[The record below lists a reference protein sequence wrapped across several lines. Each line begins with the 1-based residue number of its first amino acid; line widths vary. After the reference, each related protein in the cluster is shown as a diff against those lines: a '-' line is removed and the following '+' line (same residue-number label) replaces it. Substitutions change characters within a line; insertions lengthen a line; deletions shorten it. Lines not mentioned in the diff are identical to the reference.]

1 MSEQQIEAIAPEKE
15 LTDAE
20 KLGFKKLPTD
30 TPDTVIKTTPKER
43 LDIRQTLGKADI
55 IPVVAGQ
62 PEAVEKV
69 VEKFTPSIIPGVMD
83 KVDRKVFVDQRK
95 VAPYIDVR
103 SVLNPTDNAEIKEAI
118 MSLKG
123 YKSESPNAP
132 KGTYL
137 PFVAK
142 DYDGRIAE
150 MNKGQA
156 THLIDSQDQA
166 EPIPFEIGLAQYLK
180 APKGYEPLTVF
191 GIPVAQKIQ
200 ELTGFPLDEVGGK
213 LVYINRLNKKLK
225 DLGVSTR
232 SRYGIIKYR
241 LQKEPGFFDS
251 KVLEPAFNDYAN
263 AAGYIRNG
271 IRSVV
276 EAPLFIA
283 GEVFDAINQEYDKTN
298 LLPIGEGFEIED
310 PIGETLIESSEGRDE
325 LLEDFLPAQSS
336 VIQDHF
342 AQLGI
347 VVDLPTSQALA
358 SDFSNLPT
366 RGFGVAGEMLIPAS
380 YLTKVEKL
388 YGKAEIANFRHFSI
402 KQKKLNPKLTYDDI
416 LEDYQTMRSKQI
428 AGSDLVSPFF
438 EIPYIGTVGRKIN
451 GYINAGKLTSGM
463 DIRQAGMAMRGR
475 NPAIL
480 ENSKRIEQQK
490 QDIISFK
497 ASRPDMSYQDTK
509 KLELMEADLEKEI
522 IDHRALVHREH
533 IPKFARDIAGQNK
546 YMIIGAAAAGQ
557 IAENTD
563 SDAKIFEMVGLVTG
577 LVYGQT
583 RTFRG
588 TMNWFK
594 QNIKMGRADGAT
606 DRAKTFDLA
615 EQIARNI
622 NTFAPEFRDA
632 LLSRI
637 RYFGDMQQRLIRAG
651 VSEDLVKRSFSRIS
665 GLTVLQTLEE
675 AERLNIN
682 TKDLRTF
689 SNLQNLQELS
699 KEKEALIAELRSAS
713 ISLSNLP
720 AGTKSEGVVEEFYN
734 IIETATNMADG
745 RLKKL
750 QADTETVEKLLPIR
764 VNAMIKENNGTY
776 LAGSGDEKLHLKD
789 ALEYLYDNGVKEVDL
804 ENIANSTKKIMD
816 TSDTVSTAV
825 NTAIKKI
832 NGEYSLQDA
841 LAQTKKVVTGID
853 KRVKIVGEQKG
864 IPTFKRAGNLL
875 AVLLEN
881 SKNRSYN
888 LARSNYKILD
898 KAEFVTKNGLPAG
911 RNAKTSANDI
921 VKSLF
926 ENIDAIDI
934 QDFGDKGIGRSKR
947 GRLLNALEGIGD
959 ATFQRIQQGTG
970 AESISEVI
978 ESVLATARNDKNFKF
993 NKGLSDKMQALQYI
1007 SETKNVSTID
1017 LNFDQL
1023 NELKHSVNR
1032 LLYKAK
1038 NSGDATRE
1046 AAFAGLMRNVKERF
1060 DFFRTE
1066 DGRSIGQLYIKDGGR
1081 RVPVKAFLAEGDAK
1095 YSDHMDRYYGN
1106 DVVGGWLGLGKK
1118 DGRKNRVPNQDF
1130 PVGVKYA
1137 NNPVTWFDMDQI
1149 ANMDRATKGL
1159 DFNQKI
1165 NQGFGTFNEKL
1176 GVHRIDISTE
1186 DGKAVQKAL
1195 ELKGAE
1201 WLISQYRDGKLN
1213 YNQLK
1218 DKIDNIQANLK
1229 GVDANGKEVSL
1240 INLDKIIDDKLGYA
1254 PSNIKKEIYTEGE
1267 AVADRF
1273 VERQVSAIKTES
1285 KEVQRGITAAT
1296 DILKTFT
1303 ANKIDSKNI
1312 LEGLLGGGTMRLNSI
1327 KSSLIKNGIAKEK
1340 VDEILE
1346 NFLLTQLDNTVFEK
1360 TGRMSLVG
1368 GAKNAKMIPEYNM
1381 NVDQLK
1387 DLIGFSDPTKAEA
1400 VKGIIGESKYEFY
1413 TDMIGFLENESLRT
1427 LKNANFTGVPK
1438 NLSIESYISRF
1449 YSINRGVISARY
1461 VGTEAVLQQFRLK
1474 NHSMFKALL
1483 LDREAG
1489 ELFLKMVKSGKPL
1502 ELNDEKRFFNLMG
1515 TALAKAINTNEEQA
1529 SKVTI
1534 DLGNSHQFDITEYQ
1548 LARDPRIQSAYEGIR
1563 DPLKERLQEKRFL
1576 FDEQGRQ
1583 IVDGR

>member
-1 MSEQQIEAIAPEKE
+1 MSEPQIEAIAPEKE

-30 TPDTVIKTTPKER
+30 TDETVIKTTPKES

-103 SVLNPTDNAEIKEAI
+103 SVLNPTDNSEIKEAI

-180 APKGYEPLTVF
+180 APKDYEPLTVF

-241 LQKEPGFFDS
+241 LQKEPGAFDS

-271 IRSVV
+271 VRSVI

-298 LLPIGEGFEIED
+298 LSPIGEGFEIED
-310 PIGETLIESSEGRDE
+310 PFGETLIESSEGRDE

-366 RGFGVAGEMLIPAS
+366 RLAGVAGEMLIPAS

-402 KQKKLNPKLTYDDI
+402 KQKKLNPKITPDDI
-416 LEDYQTMRSKQI
+416 LDKYQTMRSKQI
-428 AGSDLVSPFF
+428 AGFDLVSPVF
-438 EIPYIGTVGRKIN
+438 ELPFIGGVGKKIN
-451 GYINAGKLTSGM
+451 GYINAGRLASGM

-497 ASRPDMSYQDTK
+497 ASRPDDMSYQDTK

-533 IPKFARDIAGQNK
+533 IPKFVRDIAGQNK
-546 YMIIGAAAAGQ
+546 YMIIGAAAGGQ
-557 IAENTD
+557 LAENTN
-563 SDAKIFEMVGLVTG
+563 SDAKIFELVGLATG

-594 QNIKMGRADGAT
+594 RNIRTGSLERG
-606 DRAKTFDLA
+606 KTFDLA
-615 EQIARNI
+615 EQMARNI
-622 NTFAPEFRDA
+622 NTFSPEFRDA

-637 RYFGDMQQRLIRAG
+637 RYFENMQQRLIKSG
-651 VSEDLVKRSFSRIS
+651 VNEDLVKRSFSRIT

-699 KEKEALIAELRSAS
+699 SEKEALIAELRSAS

-720 AGTKSEGVVEEFYN
+720 AGTKSEGVVAEFYN
-734 IIETATNMADG
+734 IIETATDMADG
-745 RLKKL
+745 RLQKL
-750 QADTETVEKLLPIR
+750 RADTETVEKLLPIR

-776 LAGSGDEKLHLKD
+776 LAGSGDEKLQLKD

-832 NGEYSLQDA
+832 NGEYNLQDA
-841 LAQTKKVVTGID
+841 LAQTRKVVTGLD

-864 IPTFKRAGNLL
+864 IPTFKRAGNLT

-888 LARSNYKILD
+888 LARANYKILD
-898 KAEFVTKNGLPAG
+898 KAEFLTKNGTPIG

-921 VKSLF
+921 VSSLF
-926 ENIDAIDI
+926 KNMDVIDI

-947 GRLLNALEGIGD
+947 ARLLNALEGIGD
-959 ATFQRIQQGTG
+959 STFQRIQQGTG
-970 AESISEVI
+970 AESINEVV
-978 ESVLATARNDKNFKF
+978 ESVLATARDEGFDLT
-993 NKGLSDKMQALQYI
+993 KGLSRKMQALQYI
-1007 SETKNVSTID
+1007 SEKKNVSTID
-1017 LNFDQL
+1017 VNFDQL

-1038 NSGDATRE
+1038 SSGDATKE
-1046 AAFAGLMRNVKERF
+1046 SAFAQLMGNVKERF
-1060 DFFRTE
+1060 NFFRTE
-1066 DGRSIGQLYIKDGGR
+1066 DGKNVGQLFIKDGDR
-1081 RVPVKAFLAEGDAK
+1081 RVPVKAFLEEGDAK
-1095 YSDHMDRYYGN
+1095 YSDHMDRFYGN
-1106 DVVGGWLGLGKK
+1106 DVIAGWLGLGKK
-1118 DGRKNRVPNQDF
+1118 GGRKNRVPNQDF

-1137 NNPVTWFDMDQI
+1137 NNPVTWFDMDEI

-1240 INLDKIIDDKLGYA
+1240 INLNKIIDDKLSYA

-1267 AVADRF
+1267 AIADRF
-1273 VERQVSAIKTES
+1273 VEKQVSVVKTQS
-1285 KEVQRGITAAT
+1285 KDVQRGITAAT
-1296 DILKTFT
+1296 DIIKAFT

-1327 KSSLIKNGIAKEK
+1327 KNSLIKNGIAKEK
-1340 VDEILE
+1340 VDEVLE
-1346 NFLLTQLDNTVFEK
+1346 NLLLTQLDNTVFEK
-1360 TGRMSLVG
+1360 TGRMSLIG

-1381 NVDQLK
+1381 NIDQLK
-1387 DLIGFSDPTKAEA
+1387 DLIGFSDPTKADA
-1400 VKGIIGESKYEFY
+1400 VKGIIGESKYQFY
-1413 TDMIGFLENESLRT
+1413 TDMIGFLENESIRT
-1427 LKNANFTGVPK
+1427 IKNANFTGVPK

-1489 ELFLKMVKSGKPL
+1489 DLFLKMVKSGKPL

-1534 DLGNSHQFDITEYQ
+1534 DLGNSHQFGITEYQ
-1548 LARDPRIQSAYEGIR
+1548 LARDPRIPSAYEGIR
-1563 DPLKERLQEKRFL
+1563 DPLKERFQEKQFL

>member
-1 MSEQQIEAIAPEKE
+1 MSEPQIEAIAPEKE

-30 TPDTVIKTTPKER
+30 TDKTVIKTTPKKS
-43 LDIRQTLGKADI
+43 LDIRQKAS
-55 IPVVAGQ
+55 GLQ
-62 PEAVEKV
+62 SKSVEKV

-103 SVLNPTDNAEIKEAI
+103 SVLNPTDNSEIKEAI

-180 APKGYEPLTVF
+180 APKDYEPLTVF

-241 LQKEPGFFDS
+241 LQKEPGAFDS

-263 AAGYIRNG
+263 ARGYIRNG
-271 IRSVV
+271 VRSVI

-283 GEVFDAINQEYDKTN
+283 GEVFDAVNQEYDKTN
-298 LLPIGEGFEIED
+298 LSPIGEGFEIKD
-310 PIGETLIESSEGRDE
+310 PLGETLIESSEGRDE

-342 AQLGI
+342 AALGI

-366 RGFGVAGEMLIPAS
+366 RGFGVAGEMLIPAA

-402 KQKKLNPKLTYDDI
+402 KQKKLNPKITPDDI
-416 LEDYQTMRSKQI
+416 LDKYQTMRSKQV
-428 AGSDLVSPFF
+428 AGFDLVSPVF
-438 EIPYIGTVGRKIN
+438 ELPFVGGVGKKIN
-451 GYINAGKLTSGM
+451 GYINAGRLASGM

-533 IPKFARDIAGQNK
+533 IPKFIRDIAGQNK
-546 YMIIGAAAAGQ
+546 YMIIGAAAGGQ
-557 IAENTD
+557 LAENTD
-563 SDAKIFEMVGLVTG
+563 SDAKIFELVGLATG

-594 QNIKMGRADGAT
+594 RNIRAGSLE
-606 DRAKTFDLA
+606 RGKTFDLA
-615 EQIARNI
+615 EQMARNI
-622 NTFAPEFRDA
+622 NTFSPEFRDA

-651 VSEDLVKRSFSRIS
+651 VSEDLVKRSFSRIT

-699 KEKEALIAELRSAS
+699 NEKEALIAELRSAS

-720 AGTKSEGVVEEFYN
+720 AGTQSDSAVKEFYN
-734 IIETATNMADG
+734 IVETATDMADG

-776 LAGSGDEKLHLKD
+776 LAGSGDEKLQLKD

-804 ENIANSTKKIMD
+804 ENVANSTKKIMD
-816 TSDTVSTAV
+816 TSNTVSTAV

-832 NGEYSLQDA
+832 NGEYNLQDA
-841 LAQTKKVVTGID
+841 LAQTKKVVTGVD

-864 IPTFKRAGNLL
+864 IPTFKRAGNLT

-888 LARSNYKILD
+888 LARANYKILD
-898 KAEFVTKNGLPAG
+898 KAEFVDRMGNVVG

-921 VKSLF
+921 VSSLF
-926 ENIDAIDI
+926 ENMDVIDI

-947 GRLLNALEGIGD
+947 ARLLNALEGIGD
-959 ATFQRIQQGTG
+959 STFQRIQQGTG
-970 AESISEVI
+970 AESISEVV
-978 ESVLATARNDKNFKF
+978 ESVLETARNDKNFTFK
-993 NKGLSDKMQALQYI
+993 KGLSEKMQALQYI

-1017 LNFDQL
+1017 VNFDQL

-1038 NSGDATRE
+1038 SSGDATRE

-1066 DGRSIGQLYIKDGGR
+1066 DGKSIGQLYIKDGDR

-1106 DVVGGWLGLGKK
+1106 DVIAGWLGLGKK

-1137 NNPVTWFDMDQI
+1137 KNPVTWLDMDQI

-1186 DGKAVQKAL
+1186 DGKAVQKAF

-1201 WLISQYRDGKLN
+1201 WLIGEYRKGNLN
-1213 YNQLK
+1213 YNELK

-1240 INLDKIIDDKLGYA
+1240 INLNKIIDDKLGYA

-1267 AVADRF
+1267 AIADRF
-1273 VERQVSAIKTES
+1273 VEKQVSVVKVQS
-1285 KEVQRGITAAT
+1285 KDVQKGITAAT
-1296 DILKTFT
+1296 NIIKTFT
-1303 ANKIDSKNI
+1303 ANNIDSKSI

-1327 KSSLIKNGIAKEK
+1327 KNSLIKNGIAKEK
-1340 VDEILE
+1340 VDEVLE
-1346 NFLLTQLDNTVFEK
+1346 NLLLTQLDNTVFEK
-1360 TGRMSLVG
+1360 TGRMSLIG

-1387 DLIGFSDPTKAEA
+1387 DLIGFSDPTKADA
-1400 VKGIIGESKYEFY
+1400 VKGIIGESKYQFY
-1413 TDMIGFLENESLRT
+1413 TDMIGFLENESIRT
-1427 LKNANFTGVPK
+1427 IKNANFTGVPK

-1489 ELFLKMVKSGKPL
+1489 DLFLKMVKSGKPL

-1534 DLGNSHQFDITEYQ
+1534 DLGNSHQFGITEYQ

-1563 DPLKERLQEKRFL
+1563 DPLKERLQEKQFL

>member
-1 MSEQQIEAIAPEKE
+1 MSEPQIEAIAPEKE

-30 TPDTVIKTTPKER
+30 TDETVIKTTPKES
-43 LDIRQTLGKADI
+43 LDIRQKAS
-55 IPVVAGQ
+55 GLQ
-62 PEAVEKV
+62 PKSVEKV

-103 SVLNPTDNAEIKEAI
+103 SVLNPTDNTEIKEAI

-180 APKGYEPLTVF
+180 APKDYEPLTVF

-241 LQKEPGFFDS
+241 LQKEPGAFDS

-263 AAGYIRNG
+263 ARGYIRNG
-271 IRSVV
+271 VRSVI

-283 GEVFDAINQEYDKTN
+283 GEVFDAVNQEYDKTN
-298 LLPIGEGFEIED
+298 LSPIGEGFEIED
-310 PIGETLIESSEGRDE
+310 PLGETLIESSEGRDE

-342 AQLGI
+342 AALGI

-388 YGKAEIANFRHFSI
+388 YGKAEIANFRHFSV
-402 KQKKLNPKLTYDDI
+402 KEKRLNPKITPDDI
-416 LEDYQTMRSKQI
+416 LDKYQTMRSKQV
-428 AGSDLVSPFF
+428 AGFDLVSPVF
-438 EIPYIGTVGRKIN
+438 ELPFVGGVGKKIN
-451 GYINAGKLTSGM
+451 GYINAGRLASGM

-533 IPKFARDIAGQNK
+533 IPKFIRDIAGQNK
-546 YMIIGAAAAGQ
+546 YMIIGAAAGGQ
-557 IAENTD
+557 LAENTD
-563 SDAKIFEMVGLVTG
+563 SDAKIFELVGLATG

-594 QNIKMGRADGAT
+594 QNIRMGRADGAT

-615 EQIARNI
+615 EQMARNI
-622 NTFAPEFRDA
+622 NTFSPEFRDA

-651 VSEDLVKRSFSRIS
+651 VSEDLVKRSFSRIT

-713 ISLSNLP
+713 ISVSNLP
-720 AGTKSEGVVEEFYN
+720 AGTQSEKVVEEFYN
-734 IIETATNMADG
+734 IVKTATDMADG

-776 LAGSGDEKLHLKD
+776 LAGSGDEKLQLKD

-804 ENIANSTKKIMD
+804 ENVANSTKKIMD

-832 NGEYSLQDA
+832 NGEYNLQDA
-841 LAQTKKVVTGID
+841 LAQTKKVVTGVD

-864 IPTFKRAGNLL
+864 IPTFKRAGNLT

-888 LARSNYKILD
+888 LARANYKILD

-911 RNAKTSANDI
+911 RNAKTSANEI
-921 VKSLF
+921 VSSLF
-926 ENIDAIDI
+926 ENMDVIDI

-947 GRLLNALEGIGD
+947 ARLLNALEGIGD
-959 ATFQRIQQGTG
+959 STFQRIQQGTG
-970 AESISEVI
+970 AESISEVV
-978 ESVLATARNDKNFKF
+978 ESVLAMARNDKNFTFK
-993 NKGLSDKMQALQYI
+993 KGLSEKMQALQYI

-1017 LNFDQL
+1017 VNFDQL

-1066 DGRSIGQLYIKDGGR
+1066 DGKSIGQLYIKDGDR

-1106 DVVGGWLGLGKK
+1106 DVIAGWLGLGKK

-1137 NNPVTWFDMDQI
+1137 KNPVTWLDMDQI

-1186 DGKAVQKAL
+1186 DGKAVQKAF

-1201 WLISQYRDGKLN
+1201 WLIGEYRKGNLN
-1213 YNQLK
+1213 YNELK

-1240 INLDKIIDDKLGYA
+1240 INLNKIIDDKLGYA

-1267 AVADRF
+1267 AIADRF
-1273 VERQVSAIKTES
+1273 VEKQVSVVKVQS
-1285 KEVQRGITAAT
+1285 KDVQKGITAAT
-1296 DILKTFT
+1296 NIIKTFT
-1303 ANKIDSKNI
+1303 ANNIDSKSI

-1327 KSSLIKNGIAKEK
+1327 KNSLIKNGIAKEK
-1340 VDEILE
+1340 VDEVLE
-1346 NFLLTQLDNTVFEK
+1346 NLLLTQLDNTVFEK
-1360 TGRMSLVG
+1360 TGRMSLIG

-1387 DLIGFSDPTKAEA
+1387 DLVGFSDPTKADA
-1400 VKGIIGESKYEFY
+1400 VKGIIGESKYQFY
-1413 TDMIGFLENESLRT
+1413 TDMIGFLENESIRT
-1427 LKNANFTGVPK
+1427 IKNANFTGVPK

-1489 ELFLKMVKSGKPL
+1489 DLFLKMVKSGKPL

-1534 DLGNSHQFDITEYQ
+1534 DLGNSHQFGITEYQ

-1563 DPLKERLQEKRFL
+1563 DPLKERLQEKQFL